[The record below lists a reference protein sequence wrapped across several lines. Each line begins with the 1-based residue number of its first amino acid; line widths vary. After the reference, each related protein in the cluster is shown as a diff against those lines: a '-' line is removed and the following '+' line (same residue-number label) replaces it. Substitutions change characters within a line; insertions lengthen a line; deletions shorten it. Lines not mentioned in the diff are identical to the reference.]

1 MRRLAWLLALPYV
14 VRMSSFPCPSRTYE
28 IRLPEC
34 GKEIY
39 HIEFKGKGWS
49 GCDPKETCEDF
60 AAALNE
66 AHERRT
72 EKLLVHREKEPAF
85 EEQYLHW
92 KESKKAE
99 WLNATP
105 VPCKE
110 GSKEKNCVGF
120 DYKKA
125 CEGSCSEDK

>member
-1 MRRLAWLLALPYV
+1 MRRLVWLLALPYV
-14 VRMSSFPCPSRTYE
+14 VVSSRTITTSGKYE
-28 IRLPEC
+28 FWTTYTHVSKSDNKFGFMEC
-34 GKEIY
+34 GNDKDL
-39 HIEFKGKGWS
+39 
-49 GCDPKETCEDF
+49 CDDL